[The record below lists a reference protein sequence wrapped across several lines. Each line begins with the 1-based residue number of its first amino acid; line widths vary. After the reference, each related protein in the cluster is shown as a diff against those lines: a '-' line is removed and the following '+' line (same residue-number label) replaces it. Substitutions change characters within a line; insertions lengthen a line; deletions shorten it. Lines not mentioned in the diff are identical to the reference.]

1 MDYDFK
7 AAEMEYF
14 SIGKDDDDELLELK
28 NAVYSELNEA
38 ERRILT
44 LFLDLGTYA
53 AVARELG
60 VAPNTIKK
68 KIRDIKWKLS

>member
-1 MDYDFK
+1 MDYDFQ

-14 SIGKDDDDELLELK
+14 SIGRDDDDELLELK
-28 NAVYSELNEA
+28 QAVYSELNEA

-44 LFLDLGTYA
+44 LYLDFGSYA

-60 VAPNTIKK
+60 FAPNTIKH
-68 KIRDIKWKLS
+68 KIREIRFKLT